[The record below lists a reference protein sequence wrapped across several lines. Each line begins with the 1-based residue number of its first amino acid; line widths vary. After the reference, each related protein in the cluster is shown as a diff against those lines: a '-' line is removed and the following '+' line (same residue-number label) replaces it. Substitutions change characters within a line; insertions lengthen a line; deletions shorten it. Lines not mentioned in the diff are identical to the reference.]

1 MSLLCFSM
9 DLHRTREEVAATAEM
24 TEMAYGAWV
33 LVNDYFSW
41 EKEWKNYTANGSVG
55 LIVSAVWFFTKWH
68 SVDAEESK
76 RMVRKEI
83 MAREEKYEQ
92 MRDEFLARGNHS
104 QKTLEWINL
113 LDNVTAGN
121 FLWSMTTARYHTDVE
136 DSYPGLRKA
145 HLEKD
150 TSDKVDSLSIPISV
164 NAAGEEA
171 RHDSCVGTP
180 TKSQTH
186 DPQIRELAPDGAIN
200 DGSDLTTPEEPS
212 GSRLVDFEAVSTST
226 TARQLNTNNR
236 RDCTRAIPI
245 HRINA
250 VERREELG
258 DRWSRSLVQSSGEV
272 VSDNPRDSDFVTQLF
287 PHVSSRTQ
295 LPDIHHTDDHVP
307 GLTTSKTTLSSDAE
321 CPRRTRCSALPKPST
336 RPIY

>member
-55 LIVSAVWFFTKWH
+55 LIVSAVWFFMKWH
-68 SVDAEESK
+68 SVDVEESK
-76 RMVRKEI
+76 RMIRKEI

-104 QKTLEWINL
+104 RKTLEWINL

-121 FLWSMTTARYHTDVE
+121 FVWSMTTARYHTDVE

-164 NAAGEEA
+164 NAAGEET
-171 RHDSCVGTP
+171 RHDSSVGTP

-186 DPQIRELAPDGAIN
+186 DPQMCELAQDGAIN
-200 DGSDLTTPEEPS
+200 DGSDLAASQESSES
-212 GSRLVDFEAVSTST
+212 CLLDFEAVSTST
-226 TARQLNTNNR
+226 TAWQLTTNNGL
-236 RDCTRAIPI
+236 DCAGALPI
-245 HRINA
+245 HRHNA
-250 VERREELG
+250 VERREELR
-258 DRWSRSLVQSSGEV
+258 DRW
-272 VSDNPRDSDFVTQLF
+272 
-287 PHVSSRTQ
+287 
-295 LPDIHHTDDHVP
+295 
-307 GLTTSKTTLSSDAE
+307 
-321 CPRRTRCSALPKPST
+321 C
-336 RPIY
+336 